1 MSDRIVIGLD
11 PATRAS
17 GYAVM
22 QEDQV
27 LEAGLFRA
35 QSVKVLG
42 NRVAQLNEIYQW
54 AKFLVVK
61 RAMNGA
67 RPLLAIVAVE
77 TVWYGPN
84 VQTTLRLAEVGAV
97 VRLAAHRAGAV
108 VVDVSPAERCKALSL
123 PVTAGKG
130 DVMRAVNAIYGVE
143 LMDHNAAD
151 AVAIAAAGAGIY
163 RRDDLIR

>member
-22 QEDQV
+22 QGDRVLTAGFYRALGED
-27 LEAGLFRA
+27 RM
-35 QSVKVLG
+35 
-42 NRVAQLNEIYQW
+42 AQLSEIYSW
-54 AKFLVVK
+54 ARFLVIK
-61 RAMNGA
+61 QAPNGDK
-67 RPLLAIVAVE
+67 PLVAVE
-77 TVWYGPN
+77 TVWHGPN
-84 VQTTLRLAEVGAV
+84 AQTTIRLAEVGAV

-151 AVAIAAAGAGIY
+151 AVAIAAAGAAIY
-163 RRDDLIR
+163 KGEEMMRELGL